1 MSIYAEDNG
10 GRSVEPIK
18 SGTYI
23 ARCVQMVHIG
33 TITEDIQGKTTT
45 RNLVRFTFELP
56 TEQHVFDAEKGSEPR
71 FVSKEFSLSLNEK
84 ATLRKFLDTWRG
96 VPFTN
101 EEAKRFDVTRL
112 IGVPCMLSVGLKTSG
127 TGKTYNSIDGALAI
141 PNGIP
146 VPDQITPS
154 LEINFDNISENWDK
168 IPGFIQDKIKLSP
181 EYAKCGFVAP
191 EKQADEPTPQ
201 PQPET
206 TPQQTATTQY
216 GVLPFGGG
224 GGATP
229 KAMF

>member
-1 MSIYAEDNG
+1 MSIFAEDNG
-10 GRSVEPIK
+10 GKSIEPIK

-23 ARCVQMVHIG
+23 ARCVQMIHIG
-33 TITEDIQGKTTT
+33 TITEEIQGKSTT

-127 TGKTYNSIDGALAI
+127 AGRTYNSLDGALAI

-146 VPDQITPS
+146 CPDQITPS
-154 LEINFDNISENWDK
+154 LEINFENISENWDK
-168 IPGFIQDKIKLSP
+168 IPGFIQEKIKTSV

-191 EKQADEPTPQ
+191 EKTTNEQTQPEQQQTTPQ
-201 PQPET
+201 PTEQP
-206 TPQQTATTQY
+206 QT
-216 GVLPFGGG
+216 GGLPFGGG
-224 GGATP
+224 SQP
-229 KAMF
+229 KTMF